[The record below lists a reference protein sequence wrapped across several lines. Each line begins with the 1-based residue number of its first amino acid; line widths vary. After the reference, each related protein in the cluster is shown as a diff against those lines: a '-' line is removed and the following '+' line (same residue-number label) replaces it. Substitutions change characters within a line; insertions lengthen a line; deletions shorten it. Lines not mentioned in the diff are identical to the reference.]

1 MNPAVTTVAITAYA
15 DAAETILRI
24 ALHELPPPG
33 KPADPQWVT
42 IKNPVSTLIVNSELM
57 LKITT
62 NLPDLHQPKYMVV
75 LYPNLRNLIYS
86 LKQVR
91 VYTPLCKLRTNF
103 SVQKQ
108 LKGVVEL
115 LKRTFIFPS
124 ATDKLRTL
132 IKHPKFSLVF
142 RSPITELYRP
152 AEKLHNKFIQL
163 QREAGEQLF
172 KEMDKFDQVVKF
184 KLAKIDNNA
193 PWAPIPEHYFQFR
206 APSVTLPLV
215 LIDAFFPE
223 VYKFGIDPLPF
234 CTVNMVTEAASS
246 ASHPVA
252 GCHVEICETVEE
264 QPTVFINGIPKKLG
278 KLQPLELE
286 LVSQSSESLFQNSSQ
301 SSLSLSP
308 PTKKTK
314 NPSTQTQ
321 IANLFESTQDS
332 QRSDN
337 LFEELEALSDSDI
350 KIEPFEG

>member
-1 MNPAVTTVAITAYA
+1 MNPAVITVALSAYS

-33 KPADPQWVT
+33 QPADPKWET

-62 NLPDLHQPKYMVV
+62 NVPDLHQPKYMVV

-86 LKQVR
+86 LKQVN
-91 VYTPLCKLRTNF
+91 VFTPLCKLRTIF
-103 SVQKQ
+103 AVQKQ

-124 ATDKLRTL
+124 ATAKLRTL

-142 RSPITELYRP
+142 RSPIPELYQP
-152 AEKLHNKFIQL
+152 AEQLHNKFLQL

-172 KEMDKFDQVVKF
+172 KEMKKFDQVVKF
-184 KLAKIDNNA
+184 KLSKLDNEA
-193 PWAPIPEHYFQFR
+193 SWAPIPEHYFQFR
-206 APSVTLPLV
+206 APTVTLPLV

-223 VYKFGIDPLPF
+223 VYKFGYDPLPF
-234 CTVNMVTEAASS
+234 CTVNMVTDSVPA
-246 ASHPVA
+246 ASHPVS
-252 GCHVEICETVEE
+252 GCHVEIGETTEE
-264 QPTVFINGIPKKLG
+264 QPVVIINGIPKKLG
-278 KLQPLELE
+278 KIEPIDFERL
-286 LVSQSSESLFQNSSQ
+286 SQSSESLFQNSSQ

-314 NPSTQTQ
+314 TPSTQTQ
-321 IANLFESTQDS
+321 IANLFESTQCS
-332 QRSDN
+332 QRSEE
-337 LFEELEALSDSDI
+337 LFEEIEALSDSEV
-350 KIEPFEG
+350 KIEPYEG